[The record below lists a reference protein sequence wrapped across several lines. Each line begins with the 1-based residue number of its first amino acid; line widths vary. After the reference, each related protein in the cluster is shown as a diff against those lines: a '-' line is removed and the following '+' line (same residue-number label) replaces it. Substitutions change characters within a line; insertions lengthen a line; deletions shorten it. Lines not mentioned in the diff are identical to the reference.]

1 MAKFTYNQDLENG
14 LGDFQGSLDLHVAAS
29 GNKATWTDDVSG
41 GQIAVEGKN
50 LAAWV
55 DDADY
60 LGGGKI
66 TGAVMTDGDGK
77 TIVSIADISLKAT
90 ALMTAFQNGGT
101 EGVIYFVTQ
110 GDDTVTGSK
119 HGDYLVGGDGSDVMT
134 GKAGS
139 DMFEFSSEG
148 GEAVRARDA
157 EVIEH
162 DVITDFDVKGGD
174 ADLLGLYQ
182 MFVVKSVHH
191 GDDTRLDFDD
201 GSTLVLEGVKKSA
214 FEHYLDNLPEL

>member
-1 MAKFTYNQDLENG
+1 MPKFTYNQNLETG
-14 LGDFQGSLDLHVAAS
+14 LGDFEGSLDLHVAAS
-29 GNKATWTDDVSG
+29 GKKAVWTDDASG

-60 LGGGKI
+60 LGAGKI
-66 TGAVMTDGDGK
+66 TSAVMTDGDGK
-77 TIVSIADISLKAT
+77 QVVSISDISVKAT
-90 ALMTAFQNGGT
+90 GLMTAFQYGGT
-101 EGVIYFVTQ
+101 EGVVYFITQ
-110 GDDTVTGSK
+110 GNDEILGSK
-119 HGDYLVGGDGSDVMT
+119 HGDYLVGGDGDDVMT

-148 GEAVRARDA
+148 GEAARSRDI
-157 EVIEH
+157 EIIEH
-162 DVITDFDVKGGD
+162 DVITDFDVKGQD
-174 ADLLGLYQ
+174 ADMLGLYQ
-182 MFVVKSVHH
+182 MYQVKGIHH

-214 FEHYLDNLPEL
+214 FEHYIDTLPEL